1 MYHHRVVISRPAEA
15 LKKVMLLKY
24 HDNVGHPNY
33 RRLMDSIL
41 KRYWWDK
48 MVFDYKLY
56 CQHCVA
62 CKRAK
67 PDHQREAAL
76 QHVVVL

>member
-41 KRYWWDK
+41 K
-48 MVFDYKLY
+48 VG
-56 CQHCVA
+56 QNGI
-62 CKRAK
+62 
-67 PDHQREAAL
+67 
-76 QHVVVL
+76 